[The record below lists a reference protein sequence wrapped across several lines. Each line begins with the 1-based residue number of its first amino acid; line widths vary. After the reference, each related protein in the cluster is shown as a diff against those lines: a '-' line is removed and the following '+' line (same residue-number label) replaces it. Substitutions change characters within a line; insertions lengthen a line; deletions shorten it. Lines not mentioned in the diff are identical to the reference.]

1 MKILKKIMILLL
13 IIGMVFS
20 LAACTDESSEVES
33 SEEESKV
40 TPMTEGE
47 YLMEVTGYKA
57 MTVKVTLSETTVES
71 IEVVDHDE
79 TQGVSDAALENI
91 PKEIIEKQSLSVD
104 VISGATETSNGIITA
119 VMNAIEE
126 AGGVVEEFKTA
137 EAGDVA
143 DVASSDRPALGSGE
157 IPEEWDYTY
166 DVVVVGGGFSG
177 LAAAQKASTEGA
189 DTLLIDK
196 MPVLGGNSQINGG
209 VYSSYTSS
217 LADDLYAKLN
227 LEPDSPEVHIE
238 DTMKGGDN
246 LSDRKL
252 VENFVYGSPVFLDMM
267 LENGLEVRESITRPG
282 GHSGFRM
289 YTTINGIGADIVS
302 VQRKMLDDTSTE
314 IMLNTKMVGI
324 YRDNTEEQRVVGI
337 RVETNDG
344 IKNIKAENGVVLTTG
359 GFSGNAQMRET
370 HVPALTEDL
379 LTSNHVGATG
389 EGITIAQAIG
399 AGTKHMSYIQL
410 YPFSDP
416 ENGRLDAAALIPFSG
431 PSSGVVYVDVE
442 GNRYV
447 NEGGR
452 RDVCAQAAQESGGF
466 PTFAIFGQEIV
477 EKGGFIQESQLNEM
491 IELERIFKA
500 DTLEELAEIINEHQ
514 YQGGSV
520 SMPGESL
527 KDTILKHNSYIETGE
542 DLDFGKR
549 IDQGVMLPID
559 QAPYYAVPQWPS
571 VHHTMGGLT
580 ISHRTEVQ
588 DIYGEVIPGLFAAG
602 EVVGGVHGSNRLGS
616 NAIPDAAV
624 HGYIAGQMAAS
635 GTLPDFV
642 PER

>member
-1 MKILKKIMILLL
+1 MKNFKKTMILLL
-13 IIGMVFS
+13 ILGMVFS
-20 LAACTDESSEVES
+20 LAACGDEADGGEASEESSEI
-33 SEEESKV
+33 

-47 YLMEVTGYKA
+47 YLMEVDGYKP
-57 MTVKVTLSETTVES
+57 MTVEVTLSETAVES
-71 IEVVDHDE
+71 IEIIQHDE
-79 TQGVSDAALENI
+79 TEGVSDAALEEI
-91 PKEIIEKQSLSVD
+91 PKEIVEKQSVSIDAV
-104 VISGATETSNGIITA
+104 SGATETSNGVITA
-119 VMNAIEE
+119 VTNAIEE
-126 AGGVVEEFKTA
+126 AGGVVDEFKAA
-137 EAGDVA
+137 ESGDVA
-143 DVASSDRPALGSGE
+143 EEESSDPVALSSGE
-157 IPEEWDYTY
+157 IPESWDDTY
-166 DVVVVGGGFSG
+166 DVVVVGGGFAG
-177 LAAAQKASTEGA
+177 LAAAENASTSGA
-189 DTLLIDK
+189 ETLLIDK
-196 MPVLGGNSQINGG
+196 MPALGGNSQINGG
-209 VYSSYTSS
+209 VYASHTSRI
-217 LADDLYAKLN
+217 ADDLYDKLN
-227 LEPDSPEVHIE
+227 LEPDSAEQHIE
-238 DTMKGGDN
+238 DTLEGGDN
-246 LSDRKL
+246 FSDEKL
-252 VENFVYGSPVFLDMM
+252 VENFVYGAPVFLDMM

-282 GHSGFRM
+282 GHYGYRT

-302 VQRKMLDDTSTE
+302 VQRKMLDETSTE
-314 IMLNTKMVGI
+314 VMLNTKMVQI

-344 IKNIKAENGVVLTTG
+344 MKNIKAENGVVLTTG
-359 GFSGNAQMRET
+359 GFSGNEEMRST
-370 HVPALTEDL
+370 HVPTLSEDD

-410 YPFSDP
+410 YPFSNP

-452 RDVCAQAAQESGGF
+452 RDVCARAAQESGGF

-477 EKGGFIQESQLNEM
+477 EKGGFIEESQLNEM
-491 IELERIFKA
+491 IDSDRVFKA
-500 DTLEELAEIINEHQ
+500 DSLEELADMINDHE
-514 YQGGSV
+514 YQGESV

-527 KDTILKHNSYIETGE
+527 NETILDHNSYVADGE
-542 DLDFGKR
+542 DPEFGKQ
-549 IDQGVMLPID
+549 IDTGSMLSID
-559 QAPYYAVPQWPS
+559 EGPYYAVPQWPS

-580 ISHRTEVQ
+580 ISDRTEVQ

-624 HGYIAGQMAAS
+624 HGYIAGQMAAE
-635 GTLPDFV
+635 GTLPEFV